1 MRVIKLYF
9 QILLRLDCDLCW
21 RTYTLG
27 DFRLILFTAKSI
39 WVPLLCKFSIFDEIL
54 FRNQFD
60 NHLYLLKNIWL
71 IFHWNE
77 KNHQVAPLL
86 KNWRKCNKIID
97 YSTIFAHPE
106 ITGVAKEPENLE
118 NLKCVSLMRC
128 FSPEFDKNSKNHR
141 FLPTF
146 CLFLHIFWFFSNLAE
161 KQRMKLSNL
170 KCLRFSSSFD
180 THATSGGAIIVG
192 EKNFCQNSHS
202 VLLVTSY
209 DQFTRKMG
217 VATLNFKLGP
227 CPSRFKL
234 FGALPIKVSKG
245 TL

>member
-1 MRVIKLYF
+1 MLKGHL
-9 QILLRLDCDLCW
+9 
-21 RTYTLG
+21 
-27 DFRLILFTAKSI
+27 AN
-39 WVPLLCKFSIFDEIL
+39 FS
-54 FRNQFD
+54 
-60 NHLYLLKNIWL
+60 LKW
-71 IFHWNE
+71 

-146 CLFLHIFWFFSNLAE
+146 CLFLHIFRIFSNLAE

-180 THATSGGAIIVG
+180 THATSGRAKIVG

-202 VLLVTSY
+202 AQGHVHPQCSNNRYLRSVQNSL
-209 DQFTRKMG
+209 K
-217 VATLNFKLGP
+217 KLRSLQKSENG
-227 CPSRFKL
+227 C
-234 FGALPIKVSKG
+234 I
-245 TL
+245 

>member
-1 MRVIKLYF
+1 MLKGHL
-9 QILLRLDCDLCW
+9 
-21 RTYTLG
+21 
-27 DFRLILFTAKSI
+27 AN
-39 WVPLLCKFSIFDEIL
+39 FS
-54 FRNQFD
+54 
-60 NHLYLLKNIWL
+60 LKW
-71 IFHWNE
+71 

-118 NLKCVSLMRC
+118 NLKCVSLMHC
-128 FSPEFDKNSKNHR
+128 FSPEFNKNSKNHR

-146 CLFLHIFWFFSNLAE
+146 CLFLHIFRIFSNLAE

-180 THATSGGAIIVG
+180 THATSGRAKIVG

-202 VLLVTSY
+202 ALNINKIYMGNLSSLFFFPLWKI
-209 DQFTRKMG
+209 QFFEHK
-217 VATLNFKLGP
+217 FKKCTWLH
-227 CPSRFKL
+227 SFS
-234 FGALPIKVSKG
+234 F
-245 TL
+245 

>member
-1 MRVIKLYF
+1 MLKGHL
-9 QILLRLDCDLCW
+9 
-21 RTYTLG
+21 
-27 DFRLILFTAKSI
+27 AN
-39 WVPLLCKFSIFDEIL
+39 FS
-54 FRNQFD
+54 
-60 NHLYLLKNIWL
+60 LKW
-71 IFHWNE
+71 

-146 CLFLHIFWFFSNLAE
+146 CLFLHIFRIFSNLAE

-180 THATSGGAIIVG
+180 THATSGRAKIVG

-202 VLLVTSY
+202 DSGA
-209 DQFTRKMG
+209 G
-217 VATLNFKLGP
+217 VY
-227 CPSRFKL
+227 
-234 FGALPIKVSKG
+234 
-245 TL
+245 